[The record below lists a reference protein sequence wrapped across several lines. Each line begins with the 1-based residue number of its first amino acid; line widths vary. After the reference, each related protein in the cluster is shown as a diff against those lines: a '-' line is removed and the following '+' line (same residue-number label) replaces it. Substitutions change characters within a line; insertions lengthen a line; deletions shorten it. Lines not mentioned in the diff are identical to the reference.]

1 MVMKGEVLWLPLN
14 WGQQLP
20 LFAYNLSM
28 LCVNLFSNTPRGQ
41 NQYLIATCIDWLR
54 KNDLSQGP
62 RTQNVNPLGG
72 VCLAEWTVGASNDPI
87 RVTTIIF
94 VKYWFFSPTSDNQ
107 SNNKPLFALNNFPIS
122 KFVFN
127 CLPLFVLY
135 LNRGLAF
142 AIDFQL
148 PLSLDKYPDVSS
160 RAASMVQ
167 SDGPERDGW

>member
-1 MVMKGEVLWLPLN
+1 MREFVFKHSKGTKSIFDCNMHRLTAEERPVARWI
-14 WGQQLP
+14 
-20 LFAYNLSM
+20 S
-28 LCVNLFSNTPRGQ
+28 
-41 NQYLIATCIDWLR
+41 
-54 KNDLSQGP
+54 P